1 MLTLFPLSMLVLA
14 ELTNRALAFFNTS
27 TCTANQTAFARTA
40 FDDAFNYF
48 HTMYLSE
55 RTGMGIGKLS
65 YEDIPVLRTRYF
77 GHLSPNQS
85 AFVAAIQTTKSFSET
100 ANLTISCVR
109 PGVDFRRAM
118 ACSSLLGSGIF
129 ATTDAG
135 SQSIG
140 LCPAFFSLPQKS
152 TILFGSRARQYDAA
166 EWHTAATSVI
176 LSLVSLANPQVR
188 QITPKINSCGLF
200 ADLRTPLSIS
210 SSRNSTDLQSCVQRL
225 AATEPDL
232 AIHYA
237 YSYALYTS
245 AIALGAEFG
254 MPRPVSLRGS
264 GLDRDVRRRPMK
276 NRIGTGRLG

>member
-1 MLTLFPLSMLVLA
+1 MLTLFPLSILVLA

-40 FDDAFNYF
+40 LNDAFDDF

-55 RTGMGIGKLS
+55 RTGMGVGKLS

-77 GHLSPNQS
+77 GHVSPNQS
-85 AFVAAIQTTKSFSET
+85 AFVAEAIQRTKSFPET

-118 ACSSLLGSGIF
+118 ACNSLLSSGIF
-129 ATTDAG
+129 IIANAG

-140 LCPAFFSLPQKS
+140 LCPAFFALPQKS
-152 TILFGSRARQYDAA
+152 TVLVRPRGVRQHDVA
-166 EWHTAATSVI
+166 EWDTAATSLVF
-176 LSLVSLANPQVR
+176 SLVSLANPQVR
-188 QITPKINSCGLF
+188 QITNETKSCGLF
-200 ADLRTPLSIS
+200 ADFRILLPS
-210 SSRNSTDLQSCVQRL
+210 SSFRDSTALQTCIQRI
-225 AATEPDL
+225 AATEPDV

-245 AIALGAEFG
+245 AIALRAELG
-254 MPRPVSLRGS
+254 MPRPVRLRGR
-264 GLDRDVRRRPMK
+264 GLDRA
-276 NRIGTGRLG
+276 GRLGLRKKRLGPG